1 MAPFF
6 SLIENFIGI
15 EVEKPS
21 IVIYIIHVMKEFAL
35 IIFLVLFD
43 RFIYNIKLSYNKILY
58 KLTKSSKYINNII
71 KIESEINLRAWQKS
85 KSYIYI

>member
-1 MAPFF
+1 M
-6 SLIENFIGI
+6 
-15 EVEKPS
+15 VEKPS
-21 IVIYIIHVMKEFAL
+21 IVIYNIHIMKEFAL

-71 KIESEINLRAWQKS
+71 KIESNINRIAWQKS

>member
-1 MAPFF
+1 M
-6 SLIENFIGI
+6 
-15 EVEKPS
+15 VEKPS

-35 IIFLVLFD
+35 IIFLVIFD

>member
-1 MAPFF
+1 M
-6 SLIENFIGI
+6 
-15 EVEKPS
+15 VEKPS

-35 IIFLVLFD
+35 IIFLVIFD

-58 KLTKSSKYINNII
+58 KFTKSSKYINNII
-71 KIESEINLRAWQKS
+71 KIESEINLKAWQKS

>member
-1 MAPFF
+1 MN
-6 SLIENFIGI
+6 SLIKNLINI
-15 EVEKPS
+15 LVEKPS

-35 IIFLVLFD
+35 IIFLVVFD

-58 KLTKSSKYINNII
+58 KFTKSSKYINNII
-71 KIESEINLRAWQKS
+71 KIESDINRIAWQKS

>member
-6 SLIENFIGI
+6 SLIKNFIGI
-15 EVEKPS
+15 GVEKPS

-58 KLTKSSKYINNII
+58 KFTKSSKYINNII
-71 KIESEINLRAWQKS
+71 KIESDINRIAWQKS

>member
-1 MAPFF
+1 M
-6 SLIENFIGI
+6 
-15 EVEKPS
+15 VEKPS
-21 IVIYIIHVMKEFAL
+21 NVIYIIHVMKEFAL

-43 RFIYNIKLSYNKILY
+43 RFIYNIKLLYNKILY

>member
-1 MAPFF
+1 MF
-6 SLIENFIGI
+6 
-15 EVEKPS
+15 EKPS

-35 IIFLVLFD
+35 IIFLVVFD

-58 KLTKSSKYINNII
+58 KFTKSSKYINNINSL
-71 KIESEINLRAWQKS
+71 KSEIELIAWQKS

>member
-1 MAPFF
+1 M
-6 SLIENFIGI
+6 
-15 EVEKPS
+15 VEKPN

-58 KLTKSSKYINNII
+58 KLTKSSKYINNVI

>member
-1 MAPFF
+1 M
-6 SLIENFIGI
+6 
-15 EVEKPS
+15 VEKPS

-71 KIESEINLRAWQKS
+71 KIESYINRIAWQKS

>member
-1 MAPFF
+1 M
-6 SLIENFIGI
+6 
-15 EVEKPS
+15 VEKPS

-43 RFIYNIKLSYNKILY
+43 RFIYNIKLLYNKILY

>member
-1 MAPFF
+1 M
-6 SLIENFIGI
+6 
-15 EVEKPS
+15 VEKPI

-71 KIESEINLRAWQKS
+71 KIESDINRIAWQKS
-85 KSYIYI
+85 KNYIYI

>member
-1 MAPFF
+1 M
-6 SLIENFIGI
+6 
-15 EVEKPS
+15 VEKPS

-43 RFIYNIKLSYNKILY
+43 RFIYNIKLLYNKILY
-58 KLTKSSKYINNII
+58 KLTKSSKYINNVI

>member
-1 MAPFF
+1 M
-6 SLIENFIGI
+6 
-15 EVEKPS
+15 VEKPS

>member
-1 MAPFF
+1 MF
-6 SLIENFIGI
+6 
-15 EVEKPS
+15 EKPS

-58 KLTKSSKYINNII
+58 KFTKSSKYINNINSL
-71 KIESEINLRAWQKS
+71 KSEIELIAWQKS